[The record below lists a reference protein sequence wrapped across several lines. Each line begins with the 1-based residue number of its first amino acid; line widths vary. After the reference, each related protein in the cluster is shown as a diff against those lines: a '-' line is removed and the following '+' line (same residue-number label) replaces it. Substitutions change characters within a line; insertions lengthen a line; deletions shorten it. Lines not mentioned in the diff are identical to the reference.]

1 MNSNNL
7 KPDEIRKIIWKLSM
21 ERANIQKRLSS
32 PPQMI
37 EGCIHTVYK
46 KCGNPACHCRDGKK
60 HGPYTAIVRKVG
72 GRSKLTYIDRPDVI
86 EKAVAYK
93 NYNKDMAALR
103 KINEKIF
110 SWLRKLRDINTTAYE
125 K

>member
-7 KPDEIRKIIWKLSM
+7 KPDEIKKVIWKLSI
-21 ERANIQKRLSS
+21 ERAKIQKKLSS

-37 EGCIHTVYK
+37 KGCIHTVYK
-46 KCGNPACHCRDGKK
+46 KCGKKDCHCKYGQK
-60 HGPYTAIVRKVG
+60 HGPYTAIVSKVD
-72 GRSKLTYIDRPDVI
+72 GRPKLTYVDRPDVI

-93 NYNKDMAALR
+93 NYNKDMATLR

>member
-7 KPDEIRKIIWKLSM
+7 KPDEIRKIIWKLSVQ
-21 ERANIQKRLSS
+21 RANIQKRLSS

-46 KCGNPACHCRDGKK
+46 KCGNPSCHCRDGKK

-72 GRSKLTYIDRPDVI
+72 GKSKLTYVDRPDVI
-86 EKAVAYK
+86 KKAIDYK
-93 NYNKDMAALR
+93 NYNKDMATLR

-125 K
+125 R